1 MDKEFAQS
9 LKMLLSKRNVEI
21 QTKALV
27 QEISYN
33 EGTKKY
39 NCKYL
44 QKDAEY
50 IISADKVLMAVGR
63 RAYTQNLFVDNLS
76 IELIEVR

>member
-33 EGTKKY
+33 EETKK
-39 NCKYL
+39 
-44 QKDAEY
+44 
-50 IISADKVLMAVGR
+50 I
-63 RAYTQNLFVDNLS
+63 
-76 IELIEVR
+76 

>member
-33 EGTKKY
+33 EETKKY

-44 QKDAEY
+44 QKMQN
-50 IISADKVLMAVGR
+50 ISYQQIK
-63 RAYTQNLFVDNLS
+63 Y
-76 IELIEVR
+76 